1 MGGSLARNT
10 IIANGFSLG
19 IKCVFSSAHWW
30 KARKN
35 SHSYFTRHET
45 TTTTP
50 SLHHPLLLLLSV
62 SGEPAGA
69 TATNQPPN
77 RRGLLQLLKPKTKY
91 YTTTLECGLSGFP
104 GAWRILKR
112 ASSFARLQKQ
122 PRHSCRQ
129 PVLVGVENPIK
140 NSL

>member
-1 MGGSLARNT
+1 MDFHWGLNACSQVHTGGKPGKIHTAILRAM
-10 IIANGFSLG
+10 
-19 IKCVFSSAHWW
+19 KPP
-30 KARKN
+30 
-35 SHSYFTRHET
+35 
-45 TTTTP
+45 TTTP
-50 SLHHPLLLLLSV
+50 ISLHHPLLLLLSV

-129 PVLVGVENPIK
+129 AVLVVRVENPIK
-140 NSL
+140 NSLKTGG